1 MKAIKSLMM
10 AVLTIITVAVF
21 AQPDTSGKHAHNHTP
36 GKASTYTCPM
46 HPQIAMDKP
55 GKCSICGMDLVKSK
69 KKAMKMYACPMHP
82 AVTSKKPGKCT
93 ECGMDMK
100 LTEMA
105 YCCAKHPDIASNKPG
120 KCPAC
125 GNLLN
130 LSPKEKMKMEV
141 MKTYACPMHSDEASN
156 KPGKCSKCG
165 MDLTKHE

>member
-1 MKAIKSLMM
+1 MKAIKILMM
-10 AVLTIITVAVF
+10 AVLTITSFTVF
-21 AQPDTSGKHAHNHTP
+21 AQANKASKQHKHTP
-36 GKASTYTCPM
+36 AKGTYTCPM

-69 KKAMKMYACPMHP
+69 QKEMKMYACPMHP
-82 AVTSKKPGKCT
+82 AVTSKKPGECT

-100 LTEMA
+100 LTDMA
-105 YCCAKHPDIASNKPG
+105 YCCSKHPDVASNKPG

-125 GNLLN
+125 GSMLN

-141 MKTYACPMHSDEASN
+141 MNTYTCTMHPDEASN